1 MNEGTIYI
9 AVPPCLKDKISRL
22 FTYTDNGQ
30 IRSFTNQAAF
40 MLLFVKAVR
49 EGNSNI
55 SLY

>member
-9 AVPPCLKDKISRL
+9 AVPPCLKDKTTRL

-30 IRSFTNQAAF
+30 IRSFTNQATC

>member
-9 AVPPCLKDKISRL
+9 AVPPCLKDKKSCL

-30 IRSFTNQAAF
+30 IRSFTNQG